1 MKNKFSWRRALAV
14 PAALT
19 LALGGVLLTSTA
31 ASAAPGNLVID
42 SPAEGATTTSRTVT
56 VTGSAV
62 PGAVINIF
70 SDSTR
75 ATRLV
80 QTTTDRTSG
89 AFTATLPTYADT
101 VPVSQSIFVDGLV
114 GLSGFDQPI
123 TRAFNLP
130 AVAPAQTFSV
140 TSPTA
145 GQQGSR
151 TVTFSGTG
159 NDGSTVNVLRTDGT
173 RLVPTAL
180 VVVNGAWSAD
190 YTYAETEAREQTV
203 NINQVSGGAGTGAAS
218 VTFALPTGQTLVVAT
233 PVEGSTVAS
242 RTVTFSGTGTAS
254 SSVNV
259 LDPITGERVGAQTV
273 VGSDGTWSTTVVFA
287 DDAEVAQSVRVT
299 QVTGA
304 SGSGDVTR
312 SFNLP
317 AAAVTPDAV
326 APAAPVITSP
336 VPAQVVVGQ
345 DVTISGTG
353 TPGANIAF
361 LLYPTDEAP
370 ASSGPLEDA
379 ITDSVIVVAADGTWS
394 STVRMVKPGEYSVV
408 AISFFADANGEPTL
422 DADGFPLISE
432 PSNVVEFR
440 VAAATPIT
448 PAGTSATPV
457 RAAGSLAFTGSDDSS
472 LVIGLGAALTL
483 AGAGLVLA
491 ARRRRAQ
498 LSTVDAQQ
506 D

>member
-1 MKNKFSWRRALAV
+1 VKNFFSWRRALAV

-19 LALGGVLLTSTA
+19 LALSGALLTSTA
-31 ASAAPGNLVID
+31 AQAAPAALVVT
-42 SPAEGATTTSRTVT
+42 SPVAGSTVDSRTVT
-56 VTGSAV
+56 VSGTVLAGAIVDIYKGVDASGTRETRINTGNATTFSTTLTYAIDAPV
-62 PGAVINIF
+62 AQSIYVTGIYGGSGF
-70 SDSTR
+70 SDPKRVDFTLPAAAPVKFITIDSPAAGPVASRSFTVTGT
-75 ATRLV
+75 ATPNSIVIVRGA
-80 QTTTDRTSG
+80 DRELGRQSLDASG
-89 AFTATLPTYADT
+89 AYSIPVVFTDADAINQTLSVNGLLGGSGID
-101 VPVSQSIFVDGLV
+101 PV
-114 GLSGFDQPI
+114 
-123 TRAFNLP
+123 TRDIVLP
-130 AVAPAQTFSV
+130 AVAAPAK
-140 TSPTA
+140 
-145 GQQGSR
+145 
-151 TVTFSGTG
+151 TVTLDSPVAGSTAASRLVTFTGTAPV
-159 NDGSTVNVLRTDGT
+159 GSTV
-173 RLVPTAL
+173 
-180 VVVNGAWSAD
+180 VVTGPAGELGRQNLGSGS
-190 YTYAETEAREQTV
+190 TYS
-203 NINQVSGGAGTGAAS
+203 IS
-218 VTFALPTGQTLVVAT
+218 VTYSETA
-233 PVEGSTVAS
+233 PV
-242 RTVTFSGTGTAS
+242 
-254 SSVNV
+254 
-259 LDPITGERVGAQTV
+259 AQTV
-273 VGSDGTWSTTVVFA
+273 TVSGFV
-287 DDAEVAQSVRVT
+287 
-299 QVTGA
+299 GA
-304 SGSGDVTR
+304 SGFDNTVER

-317 AAAVTPDAV
+317 AAAVTPEAV
-326 APAAPVITSP
+326 APATPVITSP

-408 AISFFADANGEPTL
+408 ALSFFADANGEPTV
-422 DADGFPLISE
+422 DADGNVLVSDL
-432 PSNVVEFR
+432 SNVVEFR
-440 VAAATPIT
+440 VAAATPIV